1 MKGGIDFGSRNSSIA
16 IAKGKIEVIQNEVSS
31 RQTAGCVGFNNKKR
45 ELGEAGLDQLV
56 RNARNSV
63 YGVKLLLGRKYDD
76 EEFKKNLARLGAC
89 KWISSPN
96 GNIGVEV
103 DYLGKP
109 LQLTGEQLN
118 GCLFTKLK
126 KTVEASMGAQLQYC
140 VISVPGFWSHTQRR
154 AAINSTRIAGLNV
167 IKIVNELSAV
177 AFNYGFYHPQQFPKP
192 EYIMFI
198 DMGYSSFSC
207 GVYEMTNPS
216 CKSMSAA
223 YDQNLGGAEID
234 DILANYF
241 AENFNKKYKTR
252 LQDNVKAWMK
262 LLLQVEK
269 VKKTLNMNEQASI
282 SMDCLHEDYD
292 LQDKLSRTKYL
303 EMLNEANIPQR
314 VVNCVKQAL
323 EKSGITAEQLHSV
336 EAVGSSTRV
345 QAVRD
350 AIQDLLG
357 KSIGSKMNAEEA
369 VAIGCALYCARHSPA
384 SSTRA
389 YDLIENTNV
398 PVKVSWKT
406 LNDPNDTKVTDM
418 EIFPVNYLIPKTKT
432 RNVTLNRVDAKPF
445 EISLQ
450 YAPVRPEDVTFGN
463 NVIATCQVPKI
474 LKDNEMTRDAKVVVK
489 LKAEPIGTF
498 HFAEVEMQEEKEEI
512 IEVPIEE
519 TKPEEGVEKKED
531 DTKEGSEIKTDAP
544 KTRQEKKKVIHST
557 KISHQI
563 FSVNELSEDQVNA
576 YKKIEGDMTAQDDLI
591 ISTANAKNELET
603 YVYAANEKVSAIWK
617 DFGSKQEKDAVEEL
631 CGQITIWLY
640 DDGADVARVE
650 YESRLKAVKDLAEK
664 LNLRYREWEEVP
676 PALEALQQTINS
688 LRNEAQSREEKYAH
702 IKEEELQ
709 KVNLQCDDAHKY
721 LEEKME
727 AYQARGKANDP
738 VFLSSDLKMRTENLN
753 INCKKILN
761 TPKPIPKKEEP
772 KKEEPKKEEPKP
784 EEPKTEEKPAAK
796 EPTVEMDTDVD

>member
-1 MKGGIDFGSRNSSIA
+1 
-16 IAKGKIEVIQNEVSS
+16 
-31 RQTAGCVGFNNKKR
+31 
-45 ELGEAGLDQLV
+45 
-56 RNARNSV
+56 
-63 YGVKLLLGRKYDD
+63 
-76 EEFKKNLARLGAC
+76 
-89 KWISSPN
+89 
-96 GNIGVEV
+96 
-103 DYLGKP
+103 
-109 LQLTGEQLN
+109 
-118 GCLFTKLK
+118 
-126 KTVEASMGAQLQYC
+126 
-140 VISVPGFWSHTQRR
+140 
-154 AAINSTRIAGLNV
+154 
-167 IKIVNELSAV
+167 LSAV

-292 LQDKLSRTKYL
+292 LQDKLTRTKYL
-303 EMLNEANIPQR
+303 EMLNEARIPER
-314 VVNCVKQAL
+314 VVNCVKLAL
-323 EKSGITAEQLHSV
+323 EKSGITAEQLYSV

-357 KSIGSKMNAEEA
+357 KTIGSKMNAEEA

-445 EISLQ
+445 EIALQ
-450 YAPVRPEDVTFGN
+450 YAPVRPEDVTYGN

-519 TKPEEGVEKKED
+519 KPEEGGEKKED

-563 FSVNELSEDQVNA
+563 FAPNELSEDQVNA
-576 YKKIEGDMTAQDDLI
+576 YKKIESDMTAQDDLI

-603 YVYAANEKVSAIWK
+603 YVYAANEKVNGIWK
-617 DFGSKQEKDAVEEL
+617 DFGTKQEKDAIEEL

-640 DDGADVARVE
+640 DDGADVARAE

-664 LNLRYREWEEVP
+664 LNLRYREWEEVL
-676 PALEALQQTINS
+676 PALEMLQLTINS
-688 LRNEAQSREEKYAH
+688 LRNEAQSKEEKFAH

-709 KVNLQCDDAHKY
+709 KVVQQCDDAHKY
-721 LEEKME
+721 LEERME
-727 AYQARGKANDP
+727 AYQSRVKTNDP

>member
-207 GVYEMTNPS
+207 GVYEMSNPS

-519 TKPEEGVEKKED
+519 TKPEEGAEKKED

-603 YVYAANEKVSAIWK
+603 YVYAANEKVSGIWK

-650 YESRLKAVKDLAEK
+650 YETRLKAVKDLAEK

>member
-16 IAKGKIEVIQNEVSS
+16 IAKGKVEVIQNEVSS

-56 RNARNSV
+56 RNARNSI

-76 EEFKKNLARLGAC
+76 PEFQKNIGRLGAC

-96 GNIGVEV
+96 GNVGVEV

-192 EYIMFI
+192 EYIMFV

-216 CKSMSAA
+216 CKSLSAA

-234 DILANYF
+234 DILANYI
-241 AENFNKKYKTR
+241 AENFNKKYNTR

-303 EMLNEANIPQR
+303 EMLNAARIPER
-314 VVNCVKQAL
+314 VVNCVKLAL
-323 EKSGITAEQLHSV
+323 ERAGITAEQLHSV

-357 KSIGSKMNAEEA
+357 KTIGSKMNAEEA
-369 VAIGCALYCARHSPA
+369 VAIGCALFCARHSPA

-398 PVKVSWKT
+398 PVKVSWSN
-406 LNDPNDTKVTDM
+406 LNDPSDTKVTDM
-418 EIFPVNYLIPKTKT
+418 EIFPVNYLLPKTKT

-450 YAPVRPEDVTFGN
+450 YAPAKSEDVTFGN

-474 LKDNEMTRDAKVVVK
+474 LKDNEMTRDVKVVVK

-512 IEVPIEE
+512 VEVPIEE
-519 TKPEEGVEKKED
+519 KPEEKAEGEN
-531 DTKEGSEIKTDAP
+531 TKEGSEIKTDSP

-557 KISHQI
+557 KIAYQLSTP
-563 FSVNELSEDQVNA
+563 NELSEDQLNA
-576 YKKIEGDMTAQDDLI
+576 LKKIEADMTAQDDLI

-603 YVYAANEKVSAIWK
+603 YVYAANEKVSGIWK
-617 DFGSKQEKDAVEEL
+617 EYGTKQEKDAVEEL

-640 DDGADVARVE
+640 DDGADVTRAE

-676 PALEALQQTINS
+676 PALEMLQLTIIS
-688 LRNEAQSREEKYAH
+688 LRNEANSKEEKFAH

-709 KVNLQCDDAHKY
+709 KVVQQCDDAQKY
-721 LEEKME
+721 LDERMD
-727 AYQARGKANDP
+727 AYKARAKADDP
-738 VFLSSDLKMRTENLN
+738 IFLSSDLKMRTENLN
-753 INCKKILN
+753 VNCKKILN

-784 EEPKTEEKPAAK
+784 EEPKTEEKPAASG
-796 EPTVEMDTDVD
+796 PTVEMDTDVD